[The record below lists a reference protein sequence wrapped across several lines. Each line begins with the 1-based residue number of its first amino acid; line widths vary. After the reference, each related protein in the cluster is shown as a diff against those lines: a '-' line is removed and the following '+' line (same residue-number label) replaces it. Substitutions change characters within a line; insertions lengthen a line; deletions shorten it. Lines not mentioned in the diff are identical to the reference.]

1 MASWD
6 FHDGV
11 TIEELDD
18 SKLPESIRG
27 LGVDNIDFVIHCTGY
42 YQRASMY
49 GGPDHLGW
57 PEEGDDEREIVSM
70 KVFNADSEL
79 ISLSPQQIADVR
91 AFPDFRKAI
100 ESADLDWPDHD
111 ADREYAQGD

>member
-1 MASWD
+1 MATWD

-18 SKLPESIRG
+18 SKLPESLRG
-27 LGVDNIDFVIHCTGY
+27 LGIDNIDFEIRCIGY

-57 PEEGDDEREIVSM
+57 PEEGEDEREIVAV
-70 KVFNADSEL
+70 KAFDADSNRLDLSDEQFKAVVSFPEFKKTINAAEL
-79 ISLSPQQIADVR
+79 N
-91 AFPDFRKAI
+91 
-100 ESADLDWPDHD
+100 WPDHE